1 MSHDRRRDIR
11 VPESRLITQIVSE
24 RPYAASIVNLSSTG
38 LYAVKPASSGLS
50 GPRRIQLEIPIP
62 EASDSVWATGEV
74 VFETAGT
81 GGVGAGVRFDQMA
94 SPHETMIRDL
104 VEHRRQ
110 ELLAAMLQQIRWRKE
125 LAAHPSPF
133 TAPPP
138 PLHEDTVRMY
148 LLPER

>member
-110 ELLAAMLQQIRWRKE
+110 ELLAQGAGRAS
-125 LAAHPSPF
+125 LAVHRAAASAARGHGQDVPAARAVEKKF
-133 TAPPP
+133 AAA
-138 PLHEDTVRMY
+138 
-148 LLPER
+148 